1 MSIKTYRGKSVQEAL
16 AQVKK
21 DLGPDAVI
29 LHTRTYKTGGVLG
42 IRATTITEVTASSQ
56 MHVEPKLGNRRRR
69 DRAERD
75 PRSRVASPS
84 DDESTSAVTRG
95 REPTTAT
102 ATATAIRE
110 SHADPGDV
118 SGTFERRPAGVPV
131 RFEPGAVQSAAATV
145 ESASGEI
152 SGMIASGE
160 ASSFREELSAIRKMV
175 GRVLQNSSG
184 SATPGVMPEAL
195 STCYLRMIENEV
207 TSELA
212 DEIVGLVRDEL
223 SPTELKDP
231 EIVKS
236 AVLRRIA
243 AYIPVNASQATI
255 ERPEDGR
262 PLTIAL
268 AGPTGV
274 GKTTT
279 IAKLAATYKLRHG
292 KSVGLITCDTYRIA
306 AVDQLRTYANIIGV
320 PLHVALTSSEVERAC
335 EALGDC
341 DAILIDTAGR
351 SQRDAGRID
360 ELQQILNAA
369 SPHQTHLV
377 LSMATSESVMHQAA
391 ERFASI
397 RPDRVIFTKLDE
409 AVNFGA
415 MVNIARK
422 INTELSFVTTGQEV
436 PDHIEPSNSDR
447 LARLVLT
454 GEALS

>member
-1 MSIKTYRGKSVQEAL
+1 MSIKTYRGKTVQEAL

-21 DLGPDAVI
+21 DLGSEAVI
-29 LHTRTYKTGGVLG
+29 LHTRTYKTGGILG
-42 IRATTITEVTASSQ
+42 IRASTITEVTASSQ
-56 MHVEPKLGNRRRR
+56 MHVEPKLNRRPRPQR
-69 DRAERD
+69 ND
-75 PRSRVASPS
+75 PRAAIRPS
-84 DDESTSAVTRG
+84 ESTS
-95 REPTTAT
+95 REAHAAPEPALVNDGTLDQELQEDRAFENGGVPSRFSPSVMQTAT
-102 ATATAIRE
+102 AEVE
-110 SHADPGDV
+110 SPA
-118 SGTFERRPAGVPV
+118 SELAGVLTSDD
-131 RFEPGAVQSAAATV
+131 QSL
-145 ESASGEI
+145 
-152 SGMIASGE
+152 
-160 ASSFREELSAIRKMV
+160 FRDELSAIRRMV
-175 GRVLQNSSG
+175 GRVLQNSAG
-184 SATPGVMPEAL
+184 ATQGVMPEAL
-195 STCYLRMIENEV
+195 SQCYLRLIENEV

-223 SPTELKDP
+223 SPTELKDT

-243 AYIPVNASQATI
+243 AYIPVNPSQATI
-255 ERPEDGR
+255 EKPADGR

-335 EALGDC
+335 EALKDC

-351 SQRDAGRID
+351 SQRDAGRIS
-360 ELQQILNAA
+360 ELQQILDAA

-377 LSMATSESVMHQAA
+377 LSMATSESVMGQAA

-436 PDHIEPSNSDR
+436 PDHIEPSNADR

-454 GEALS
+454 GEDAS